1 MRPECAKG
9 ISNGR
14 DGGDAPKFIPPCGQR
29 GAYLSGRKWR
39 ADGAR
44 RGR

>member
-14 DGGDAPKFIPPCGQR
+14 DGGDAPKFIP
-29 GAYLSGRKWR
+29 
-39 ADGAR
+39 GAR
-44 RGR
+44 AARSIPVRAKMEG